1 MEEKPQSKI
10 EEKMVKEGDDEII
23 VLEGGETELE
33 KENEEDFR
41 YYKMY
46 IVYDEYYHT
55 PRMYFS
61 ATKKN
66 GTPVSNEA
74 IREDIQREYLDKT
87 LTVEK
92 FPFIEN
98 LSMPTV
104 HPCRHAAVLKSMSD
118 AMVEAGHKVES
129 HFALLIFLKFITSVV
144 PYV

>member
-1 MEEKPQSKI
+1 MIKQEE
-10 EEKMVKEGDDEII
+10 DEDII
-23 VLEGGETELE
+23 VLEGGEAELE

-46 IVYDEYYHT
+46 IIYDEYYHT
-55 PRMYFS
+55 PRMFFS
-61 ATKKN
+61 ATKKD

-87 LTVEK
+87 LTMEK
-92 FPFIEN
+92 FPFLDN
-98 LSMPTV
+98 VTMPTV

-129 HFALLIFLKFITSVV
+129 HFALLIFLKFIASVV
-144 PYV
+144 PYVEFDTTGDLLFS

>member
-1 MEEKPQSKI
+1 MEKLEEKSI
-10 EEKMVKEGDDEII
+10 KEGEDEII
-23 VLEGGETELE
+23 ILEGGDVEEE

-46 IVYDEYYHT
+46 IIYDEYYHT
-55 PRMYFS
+55 PRMFFS
-61 ATKKN
+61 ATKKD
-66 GTPVSNEA
+66 GTPVSNED
-74 IREDIQREYLDKT
+74 IRLDIQREYLDKT
-87 LTVEK
+87 LTMEK
-92 FPFIEN
+92 FPFLEN
-98 LSMPTV
+98 IVMPTV